1 MPTKRSTERA
11 GTRPKLQD
19 PYLLSKAYPEPTVCP
34 TCSLVYHKKRWVR
47 DGNLFQSVINTAEKH
62 KCPACRKIEDH
73 YVMGLVSIT
82 GTFFPTIKSEIVNII
97 HNHEKKE
104 AIRNPLARI
113 MSLNKKDN
121 TIVVETTSDNLAIA
135 IGKALERSHGGELNI
150 QFGNDEQTARVNW
163 HRDLE
168 VGHKPTKK

>member
-1 MPTKRSTERA
+1 MPTKRSTERS
-11 GTRPKLQD
+11 GTRPKLND
-19 PYLLSKAYPEPTVCP
+19 PYLLSKAYPEPTICP
-34 TCSLVYHKKRWVR
+34 ICSLVYHKKRWVR
-47 DGNLFQSVINTAEKH
+47 DENLFQSVISTAEKH

-73 YVMGLVSIT
+73 YVMGMVLIT
-82 GTFFPTIKSEIVNII
+82 GTFFLTIKNEVINII
-97 HNHEKKE
+97 HNYEKKE

-113 MSLNKKDN
+113 MSLNQKNN

-150 QFGNDEQTARVNW
+150 QFGNDEQIARVNW

-168 VGHKPTKK
+168 VGNKRTRK